1 MVDRVPVAKHKDWND
16 PATMSDVF
24 RYYSEGLG
32 FSHRA
37 WVLAKVAT
45 AIASVSTITA
55 AASLVIIFT
64 RLL

>member
-1 MVDRVPVAKHKDWND
+1 MTDKVPVAKHKDWED

-45 AIASVSTITA
+45 SIASVSTIIA
-55 AASLVIIFT
+55 VISLVIIFS